1 MNKAHKRIGMLL
13 IAIIACLMVI
23 PVFEPLPEVGG
34 KSKVQEHPPK
44 KEQVAKK
51 ENDRPYPEP

>member
-1 MNKAHKRIGMLL
+1 M
-13 IAIIACLMVI
+13 MVI

-34 KSKVQEHPPK
+34 KSKVQEHLPK

-51 ENDRPYPEP
+51 ENVTLIRVTCVP